1 MEENLTLFFG
11 ISIFLGTFYFII
23 TEKYPKSVVSIIGG
37 GLMIIVGVLDEEKA
51 LETISYN
58 FEILCLLIGMMIIV
72 EIMSETGLFQ
82 WVAIK
87 IAQLV
92 RGSGLKILILL
103 SLVTA
108 LFSAMLDNV
117 TTILLIVPITIF
129 LVKKLKLDPKPFI
142 LLQIFMSNIGG
153 TATMIGDPPNLII
166 ASLGDISFNEFI
178 LNLLP
183 IILVNIF
190 IILVVVSFFLRKKL
204 VVSKELKNSI
214 MELDVSRTIKD
225 KKLMIQSMIVFIIVI
240 FGFLTNIFTHIGL
253 AAIAILGSFI
263 LILISKKKP
272 EEILAKVEW
281 EMIFFFGGLFVL
293 VQGIE
298 ELGIVE
304 ILGEKVVCLT
314 QGNLK
319 LTSCLVLIMSTFFSP
334 ILGAIPNTLSLGK
347 IILDILPNYN
357 GDTRILWWALS
368 LGACLGGN
376 MTIVGT
382 ASNMVGTAVAKKVGI
397 EITFKE
403 FFRYGIMVVLETTI
417 VNLIYLY
424 IRY

>member
-1 MEENLTLFFG
+1 MVSSWNFFLG
-11 ISIFLGTFYFII
+11 ISIFILVFYFII
-23 TEKYPKSVVSIIGG
+23 TEKYPKSVVSVVGG
-37 GLMIIVGVLDEEKA
+37 GLMILIGTLNEKQA
-51 LETISYN
+51 LETIGYN
-58 FEILCLLIGMMIIV
+58 LEILCLLIGMMIIV

-82 WVAIK
+82 WIAIK
-87 IAQLV
+87 IAQGV
-92 RGSGLKILILL
+92 KGSGLKILVLL

-108 LFSAMLDNV
+108 AFSALLDNV

-129 LVKKLKLDPKPFI
+129 LVKKLHLDPKPFI

-166 ASLGDISFNEFI
+166 ASLGGIYFNEFI

-183 IILVNIF
+183 VILINIF
-190 IILVVVSFFLRKKL
+190 IILGVIVLFFRKKL
-204 VVSKELKNSI
+204 YVSRELKKSI

-225 KKLMIQSMIVFIIVI
+225 KKLLIKSVIIFFIVI
-240 FGFLTNIFTHIGL
+240 IGFLTNIFSEIGL
-253 AAIAILGSFI
+253 AVISILGAFT
-263 LILISKKKP
+263 LVLISKKKP
-272 EEILAKVEW
+272 EDVLSKIEW

-304 ILGEKVVCLT
+304 MIGERVVILT

-319 LTSCLVLIMSTFFSP
+319 LTSSFVLILSTIFSP

-347 IILDILPNYN
+347 IILDILPNYSGN
-357 GDTRILWWALS
+357 TKILWWALS

-376 MTIVGT
+376 MT
-382 ASNMVGTAVAKKVGI
+382 MVGTAANMVGVTVAKKVGI

-403 FFRYGIMVVLETTI
+403 FFKLGSGIVLETT
-417 VNLIYLY
+417 VVSLIYLY
-424 IRY
+424 LRY